1 MIFFLGNLSAKVW
14 KRLHMMIYFAY
25 AQIIAHVFLGAFQQE
40 TSLFTIGI
48 IIIIIIIVIVII
60 IIIIVIVI
68 VIVIIIIIIIDFIT
82 VPSLH
87 LITAF
92 KERKIDRT
100 ITIE

>member
-48 IIIIIIIVIVII
+48 IIIIV
-60 IIIIVIVI
+60 
-68 VIVIIIIIIIDFIT
+68 IIIIIIDFIT

>member
-48 IIIIIIIVIVII
+48 IIIIIIIVIVI
-60 IIIIVIVI
+60 V
-68 VIVIIIIIIIDFIT
+68 IIIIIIDFIT

>member
-48 IIIIIIIVIVII
+48 IIIIVIVIVII
-60 IIIIVIVI
+60 IV
-68 VIVIIIIIIIDFIT
+68 IIIIIIDFIT

>member
-48 IIIIIIIVIVII
+48 IIIIIII
-60 IIIIVIVI
+60 
-68 VIVIIIIIIIDFIT
+68 IIDFIT